1 VKLKEAIS
9 AAYPE
14 RSLPILMSVDYYDIA
29 EKGPTLSTAI
39 QVPGEFL
46 SFGAQPD
53 GKIQAVLDL
62 SGVYFDDKGNV
73 KANFMERITTTAPS
87 LEATQGYRSDITFTY
102 PTNLPPGLYQVRAA
116 ARDDKSGRVGSAHAW
131 IEIPDLTK
139 KKLAMS
145 SLLLGERKQSTLA
158 NVSDTAPAAMSDNVP
173 GSPVALSASH
183 RFQRDSTLR
192 FLIFAYNTLPSP
204 ADQKPDVAVQVQVI
218 RDDQPVITTALRKIS
233 TDGVADVARLPYAA
247 EFPMNDLLPG
257 RYLLRI
263 TLIDR
268 VAKQSATRQTHFDVY

>member
-145 SLLLGERKQSTLA
+145 SLLLGERKQLTLA
-158 NVSDTAPAAMSDNVP
+158 NVSDTAPAAMSDSVP

-247 EFPMNDLLPG
+247 EIPMNDLLPG

-268 VAKQSATRQTHFDVY
+268 VAKQSTTRQTHFDVY